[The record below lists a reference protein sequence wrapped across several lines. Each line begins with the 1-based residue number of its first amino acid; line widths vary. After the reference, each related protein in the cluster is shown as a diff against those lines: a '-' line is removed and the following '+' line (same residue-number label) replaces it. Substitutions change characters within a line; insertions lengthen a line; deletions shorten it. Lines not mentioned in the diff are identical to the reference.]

1 MNKPNQILKLN
12 KPVSI
17 KNLLEQ
23 RYSIRVEGEGE
34 NPFGMGPSAWGRS
47 YRQSRDPYGVIHDIR
62 DPRWRGVPSG
72 SGGEWW
78 DDEERDDEDRGMVK
92 MSSKNQSGSRNVALD
107 TIAVS
112 GVIGAGKAA
121 ADAAAPVLDPA
132 WQGIKT
138 GSSKGL
144 ASGMGKVTQAGQRGI
159 PAAKTLIK
167 STAKGAWKGGVEGVN
182 AWRSGAGAV
191 GQGAGAIGQGAGA
204 IGQGAGAIGQG
215 AGAVGQGAGA
225 VGQGAG
231 AIGQGAG
238 AVGQGAGAVGQGAG
252 AVGQGAGAVGQG
264 AGAVGQG
271 AGAVGQGAGAVGKV
285 ASASGK
291 LGKVASASGKAVGKV
306 ALSAG
311 KAVGKGVLKVLP
323 GVGAAISG
331 IEAYDQFK
339 KGNYGQAL
347 GRAAL
352 GVIGL
357 GSLIPGLGLIPGAI
371 SLGGNLAMD
380 MFTEQ
385 PTTYYRN
392 LLIEEIVNI
401 KNKGTMTKGEISDR
415 DRLAKRVK
423 AKAIKGKDTEQ
434 NAQYRLATHITL
446 KNRKEGSSKKTKRSS
461 KGNNKSKK

>member
-1 MNKPNQILKLN
+1 
-12 KPVSI
+12 
-17 KNLLEQ
+17 
-23 RYSIRVEGEGE
+23 
-34 NPFGMGPSAWGRS
+34 
-47 YRQSRDPYGVIHDIR
+47 
-62 DPRWRGVPSG
+62 
-72 SGGEWW
+72 
-78 DDEERDDEDRGMVK
+78 MVR

-107 TIAVS
+107 TLAVS

-132 WQGIKT
+132 WQRIKT

-159 PAAKTLIK
+159 QAAKTLIK

-191 GQGAGAIGQGAGA
+191 GQGAGAVGQGAGAVGQGAGA

-215 AGAVGQGAGA
+215 AGAVG
-225 VGQGAG
+225 
-231 AIGQGAG
+231 
-238 AVGQGAGAVGQGAG
+238 
-252 AVGQGAGAVGQG
+252 
-264 AGAVGQG
+264 
-271 AGAVGQGAGAVGKV
+271 KV

-291 LGKVASASGKAVGKV
+291 LGKV

-311 KAVGKGVLKVLP
+311 KAVGKGALKVLP

-371 SLGGNLAMD
+371 SLGGNLVMD

-385 PTTYYRN
+385 STTYYRN
-392 LLIEEIVNI
+392 LLTEEIVNI

>member
-1 MNKPNQILKLN
+1 VSAIRSAGTGTAAQNIDKVVKSYASGAFKGAKTGIKAVSRGRFVT
-12 KPVSI
+12 PVS
-17 KNLLEQ
+17 
-23 RYSIRVEGEGE
+23 
-34 NPFGMGPSAWGRS
+34 
-47 YRQSRDPYGVIHDIR
+47 
-62 DPRWRGVPSG
+62 
-72 SGGEWW
+72 
-78 DDEERDDEDRGMVK
+78 
-92 MSSKNQSGSRNVALD
+92 SS
-107 TIAVS
+107 
-112 GVIGAGKAA
+112 
-121 ADAAAPVLDPA
+121 APVTPA
-132 WQGIKT
+132 SPPVTPASAPATPAGGVRALPSPDDIGSTT
-138 GSSKGL
+138 GRA
-144 ASGMGKVTQAGQRGI
+144 ASTTGRAASATGQAASATGQAASATGQAASATGKVASAT
-159 PAAKTLIK
+159 
-167 STAKGAWKGGVEGVN
+167 
-182 AWRSGAGAV
+182 
-191 GQGAGAIGQGAGA
+191 
-204 IGQGAGAIGQG
+204 
-215 AGAVGQGAGA
+215 
-225 VGQGAG
+225 
-231 AIGQGAG
+231 
-238 AVGQGAGAVGQGAG
+238 
-252 AVGQGAGAVGQG
+252 
-264 AGAVGQG
+264 
-271 AGAVGQGAGAVGKV
+271 GKV
-285 ASASGK
+285 ASAS
-291 LGKVASASGKAVGKV
+291 GKV

-357 GSLIPGLGLIPGAI
+357 GSLIPGLGLIPAAI

-434 NAQYRLATHITL
+434 NAQYRLSTHITL

>member
-1 MNKPNQILKLN
+1 
-12 KPVSI
+12 
-17 KNLLEQ
+17 
-23 RYSIRVEGEGE
+23 
-34 NPFGMGPSAWGRS
+34 
-47 YRQSRDPYGVIHDIR
+47 
-62 DPRWRGVPSG
+62 
-72 SGGEWW
+72 
-78 DDEERDDEDRGMVK
+78 MVR

-107 TIAVS
+107 TLAVS

-132 WQGIKT
+132 WQRIKT

-159 PAAKTLIK
+159 QAAKTLIK

-191 GQGAGAIGQGAGA
+191 GQGAGAVGQGAGAVGQGAGA

-225 VGQGAG
+225 IGQGAG
-231 AIGQGAG
+231 AI
-238 AVGQGAGAVGQGAG
+238 
-252 AVGQGAGAVGQG
+252 
-264 AGAVGQG
+264 
-271 AGAVGQGAGAVGKV
+271 GQGAGAVGKV

-291 LGKVASASGKAVGKV
+291 LGKVA
-306 ALSAG
+306 LSAG
-311 KAVGKGVLKVLP
+311 KAVGKGALKVLP

-371 SLGGNLAMD
+371 SLGGNLVMD

-385 PTTYYRN
+385 STTYYRN
-392 LLIEEIVNI
+392 LLTEEIVNI

>member
-182 AWRSGAGAV
+182 AWRS
-191 GQGAGAIGQGAGA
+191 
-204 IGQGAGAIGQG
+204 
-215 AGAVGQGAGA
+215 
-225 VGQGAG
+225 
-231 AIGQGAG
+231 GAG

>member
-1 MNKPNQILKLN
+1 
-12 KPVSI
+12 
-17 KNLLEQ
+17 
-23 RYSIRVEGEGE
+23 
-34 NPFGMGPSAWGRS
+34 
-47 YRQSRDPYGVIHDIR
+47 
-62 DPRWRGVPSG
+62 
-72 SGGEWW
+72 
-78 DDEERDDEDRGMVK
+78 MVK

-204 IGQGAGAIGQG
+204 I
-215 AGAVGQGAGA
+215 
-225 VGQGAG
+225 
-231 AIGQGAG
+231 
-238 AVGQGAGAVGQGAG
+238 GQGAGAVGQGAG